1 MKADIRSKKNVI
13 QVECA
18 TVKINEIYMV
28 HIAVPYNWS
37 STVFIRKEVLAF
49 FYKNGE
55 KRKRITC
62 AANKVELR

>member
-1 MKADIRSKKNVI
+1 MKANIRSKKNVI

-18 TVKINEIYMV
+18 TVKISEIYMV

-37 STVFIRKEVLAF
+37 STVFVRKEVLAF
-49 FYKNGE
+49 FYGE